1 VFAERATHAYPPG
14 FAMPPEWRP
23 ELDLL
28 ATELDFPLL
37 TSNLIEE
44 RFLKIIGA
52 LKDA

>member
-1 VFAERATHAYPPG
+1 
-14 FAMPPEWRP
+14 MPPEWRP